1 MRTSRRRSSTSAALL
16 LAFLVAAP
24 AAARGDESDG
34 SDIQSYRASVQRGAD
49 HFRDGE
55 YGAARREFQRAY
67 EIHPEPI
74 LLFNIASTHR
84 REGHGE
90 LALAYYRRF
99 LAAADPGDS
108 RRALA
113 LKTVAE
119 LEQELAPKPEP
130 EPEPPPTF
138 TPPPRRTVERATERA
153 HVAEPASEPDAER
166 PSDGRV
172 LRWTGIAAGAG
183 AVGAFALAWSA
194 MRDARSAESYLE
206 ELPADQGWDRTQ
218 ASIYQDGRS
227 ASRRAILYGVAGGAL
242 ATTGV
247 VLFVIG
253 QRRARA
259 ASLRVTPESGGGS
272 LVLGGSF

>member
-1 MRTSRRRSSTSAALL
+1 MRTSRRRSSTSAALVF
-16 LAFLVAAP
+16 AFLVAAP
-24 AAARGDESDG
+24 AAARGDDAGG

-67 EIHPEPI
+67 QIHPEPI

-99 LAAADPGDS
+99 LAAADPADS

-119 LEQELAPKPEP
+119 LEEELAPQPQPEP
-130 EPEPPPTF
+130 ERPPTP
-138 TPPPRRTVERATERA
+138 TAAPPRRVVERGSERVRA
-153 HVAEPASEPDAER
+153 ASEPDSER
-166 PSDGRV
+166 PPDGRV

-183 AVGAFALAWSA
+183 AVAAFALAWSA
-194 MRDARSAESYLE
+194 TRDARSAESYLE
-206 ELPADQGWDRTQ
+206 DLPADQGWDRTQ
-218 ASIYQDGRS
+218 ADIYQDGRS
-227 ASRRAILYGVAGGAL
+227 ASRRAILFGVAGGAL

-253 QRRARA
+253 QRRASA
-259 ASLRVTPESGGGS
+259 ASLRVAPESGGGS
-272 LVLGGSF
+272 LLFGGRF